1 MTAALRPTLD
11 DYLATEAEAPLKR
24 EFAGAE
30 VIAMTGAEPEH
41 NAVREALSVEVGVAL
56 RGGLWLSF
64 SADQRINVR
73 ETDAYFYPDLVIVC
87 GPPEFVGPRPR
98 SLQNPTAWFE
108 VLSPSTES
116 WDRGGK
122 FAHARRCASLDVYVL
137 IDPVSRRVEWY
148 TRGEGGRWSYQSVEG
163 AGRVAFEGLDLT
175 LDVATLFATLE
186 GLDAP

>member
-64 SADQRINVR
+64 SAD
-73 ETDAYFYPDLVIVC
+73 
-87 GPPEFVGPRPR
+87 
-98 SLQNPTAWFE
+98 
-108 VLSPSTES
+108 
-116 WDRGGK
+116 
-122 FAHARRCASLDVYVL
+122 
-137 IDPVSRRVEWY
+137 
-148 TRGEGGRWSYQSVEG
+148 
-163 AGRVAFEGLDLT
+163 
-175 LDVATLFATLE
+175 
-186 GLDAP
+186 